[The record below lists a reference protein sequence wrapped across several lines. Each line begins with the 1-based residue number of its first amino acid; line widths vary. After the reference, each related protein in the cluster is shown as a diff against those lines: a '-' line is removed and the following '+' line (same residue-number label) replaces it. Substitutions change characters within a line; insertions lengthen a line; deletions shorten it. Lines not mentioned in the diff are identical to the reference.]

1 MSKSYSYYFPPSPGP
16 VFKISVV
23 LQLLWQQKVETGVI
37 TTRAL
42 GSLLCAM
49 PLEKVTRRSYNI
61 WSSALRSLSPGRK
74 KKKTDAGKESLPAA
88 TRGGWNRSQTPL
100 LSGTPGPQN
109 PTIQTGRAQK
119 RNPPQRGNV
128 FPQKQ
133 FPPIC
138 IPATNSLPVSD
149 ATIQKWPVAFWL
161 ERNCSHSSMTVNIY
175 PCTLTPSPLFPEFG
189 MSSPRTCQGLSGFG
203 YCEAFHIGPWL
214 FSSGFGE
221 AIKVY
226 NWTVNM
232 DKYSVAHFY
241 KSLAFIELFCAL
253 AVSD

>member
-1 MSKSYSYYFPPSPGP
+1 MSKNYFYYIPPSPRPG
-16 VFKISVV
+16 FKIYVV
-23 LQLLWQQKVETGVI
+23 LQPLWRQKVETGVI

-42 GSLLCAM
+42 GSLLCTM
-49 PLEKVTRRSYNI
+49 PLEKVTCRSYSI
-61 WSSALRSLSPGRK
+61 GSSALRSLSPRREK
-74 KKKTDAGKESLPAA
+74 KEREREIGKESLPEA

-138 IPATNSLPVSD
+138 IPATNSLPVSA

-175 PCTLTPSPLFPEFG
+175 PCTLTLSPSPPLPWIWGVKPPDLSRFI
-189 MSSPRTCQGLSGFG
+189 RVWLLWGLSHRSMNFL
-203 YCEAFHIGPWL
+203 IWL
-214 FSSGFGE
+214 WRS
-221 AIKVY
+221 
-226 NWTVNM
+226 
-232 DKYSVAHFY
+232 Y
-241 KSLAFIELFCAL
+241 KGL
-253 AVSD
+253 

>member
-16 VFKISVV
+16 VFKISMV

-42 GSLLCAM
+42 GSLLCTM

-74 KKKTDAGKESLPAA
+74 KKNRCRERKLARGYQRRLEQKPDPSPIRNSRPAKSHNPDRQSTKEKPTTERKCFPTKAISSNLYSSNKFASSFWCHYSKV
-88 TRGGWNRSQTPL
+88 TRCLLTRKKL
-100 LSGTPGPQN
+100 LSFFNDCKYLPMHTDS
-109 PTIQTGRAQK
+109 
-119 RNPPQRGNV
+119 
-128 FPQKQ
+128 
-133 FPPIC
+133 FPPVPWIWG
-138 IPATNSLPVSD
+138 V
-149 ATIQKWPVAFWL
+149 K
-161 ERNCSHSSMTVNIY
+161 
-175 PCTLTPSPLFPEFG
+175 
-189 MSSPRTCQGLSGFG
+189 PRACQGLSGFG
-203 YCEAFHIGPWL
+203 NCEVFHTGPWI

-241 KSLAFIELFCAL
+241 KSLTFIELFCTL

>member
-1 MSKSYSYYFPPSPGP
+1 MSKRYSYYFPPSPGP

-23 LQLLWQQKVETGVI
+23 LQPLWGQKVETGVI

-42 GSLLCAM
+42 GSLLCTM
-49 PLEKVTRRSYNI
+49 PLEKVTHRSYNI
-61 WSSALRSLSPGRK
+61 WSSALRSLSPGRGK
-74 KKKTDAGKESLPAA
+74 KKKNRCRGKKSLPQA
-88 TRGGWNRSQTPL
+88 TREGWNRSQTLL
-100 LSGTPGPQN
+100 LSGTPGRQN

-189 MSSPRTCQGLSGFG
+189 VSSL
-203 YCEAFHIGPWL
+203 GPV
-214 FSSGFGE
+214 
-221 AIKVY
+221 KVY
-226 NWTVNM
+226 Q
-232 DKYSVAHFY
+232 
-241 KSLAFIELFCAL
+241 SLVIVRPFTQVREFSHLAL
-253 AVSD
+253 EKL